1 MALFSTCYLWASA
14 IYFLAFPEVHYAI
27 EYLFDFG
34 GVRVGTRQGGLQTCK
49 LYLGHPSS
57 IS

>member
-1 MALFSTCYLWASA
+1 MALLSTCYLWVSA

-27 EYLFDFG
+27 EYLSDFCG
-34 GVRVGTRQGGLQTCK
+34 GGDQQDGLQTCK
-49 LYLGHPSS
+49 LYLGHTSS